1 MPPYDRPPLSKKFLL
16 GGASESS
23 LFFRPT
29 QWYRD
34 MDVELLLGE
43 RAVGLDAVRRE
54 LRLGTGSV
62 LRYER
67 LLIATGSAPRRLPAA
82 EGFDNV
88 HYLRDVDDARTLRE
102 RIDGGA
108 ALAVIGAG
116 FIGQEVAASAREGRA
131 EVTMIEALPAPLA
144 RVLGSDLGRWFADL
158 HAGQGVDVLLGAT
171 VERLVGD
178 GRVEELVL
186 AGGRRVPC
194 DVLVV
199 GIGVA
204 PELDWV
210 KGSGLPVDGIPVDG
224 GGRSALP
231 GVYAAGDAARPF
243 CPELGVHVRSE
254 HWEAAARQGAAAAR
268 AMLGLPGA
276 PVAPT
281 SFWSDQYGVRIQFL
295 GQAEG
300 ADRVEVDG
308 ELDARDFAAVWLR
321 GDRPVAALLVGR
333 PSALAEM
340 RRRLT
345 MSPKPDP
352 APSTKLEAA

>member
-1 MPPYDRPPLSKKFLL
+1 
-16 GGASESS
+16 
-23 LFFRPT
+23 
-29 QWYRD
+29 
-34 MDVELLLGE
+34 
-43 RAVGLDAVRRE
+43 
-54 LRLGTGSV
+54 
-62 LRYER
+62 
-67 LLIATGSAPRRLPAA
+67 
-82 EGFDNV
+82 
-88 HYLRDVDDARTLRE
+88 
-102 RIDGGA
+102 
-108 ALAVIGAG
+108 
-116 FIGQEVAASAREGRA
+116 
-131 EVTMIEALPAPLA
+131 
-144 RVLGSDLGRWFADL
+144 
-158 HAGQGVDVLLGAT
+158 VDVLLGAT